1 MGKFDHELSDSFEYL
16 KCCFFEALRIESPV
30 PQSSPTTFYEDVV
43 INGVHIN
50 AYDQIGIAIDY
61 MQKDKAQW
69 QKPDEFIP
77 ERFDPESPYA
87 LTPAGKRR
95 NPYSF
100 APFLGGQ
107 RICIGKTFVEQVS
120 KLTLPTLL
128 ANFDFA
134 FPAHIDPDT
143 YKMPANNLA
152 CPRAPDVHV
161 LI

>member
-1 MGKFDHELSDSFEYL
+1 VSVLQDLTAGGL
-16 KCCFFEALRIESPV
+16 ALRKGDMLTIDMYRMCNNPKEWIEPEK
-30 PQSSPTTFYEDVV
+30 F
-43 INGVHIN
+43 
-50 AYDQIGIAIDY
+50 
-61 MQKDKAQW
+61 M
-69 QKPDEFIP
+69 P

-143 YKMPANNLA
+143 FKMPANNLA